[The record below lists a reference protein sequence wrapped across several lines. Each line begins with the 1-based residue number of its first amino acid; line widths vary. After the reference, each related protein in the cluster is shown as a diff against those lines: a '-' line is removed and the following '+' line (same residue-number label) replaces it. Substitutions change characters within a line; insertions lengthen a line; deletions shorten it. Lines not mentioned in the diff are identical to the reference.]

1 MNVIRLSPDEIRGR
15 RKYIIIHTKY
25 IIIHAMLLKRAAVVI
40 VIATKTRSDEG
51 TDKSEGHDFEL
62 NMLQLL

>member
-15 RKYIIIHTKY
+15 SKYIIIYTKY

-40 VIATKTRSDEG
+40 VIATKTRSDAG
-51 TDKSEGHDFEL
+51 ADKSEGHDFEL

>member
-1 MNVIRLSPDEIRGR
+1 VIRLSPDEIRGR
-15 RKYIIIHTKY
+15 SKYIIIHTKY

-40 VIATKTRSDEG
+40 VVATKTRSDAG

>member
-1 MNVIRLSPDEIRGR
+1 MIRLSPDEIRGR
-15 RKYIIIHTKY
+15 RKY

>member
-1 MNVIRLSPDEIRGR
+1 
-15 RKYIIIHTKY
+15 
-25 IIIHAMLLKRAAVVI
+25 MLLKRAAVVI
-40 VIATKTRSDEG
+40 VVATKTRSDAG